1 MQTLLICLLILYNL
15 WLVRYILSEKRQQ
28 NTPQS
33 GGKPPSKPAQKSDG
47 IVGKSLFKMETK
59 VPQASIPEPQAAKQA
74 EGEEVDDIDITF
86 AAGIMQTEKP
96 SSARL
101 PDDKLDEA
109 FDDIRST
116 DVPQEYDEDDEQRV
130 PTKMFASGSSFEEI
144 GEAMSIADN
153 PNATANERKR
163 AGQIFSEMEGSEI
176 TNKIIESHPKLADK
190 ITRLMDEISQK
201 PISGE
206 GEAEGNVVQPRN
218 ITEVPA
224 DISGFDIRDFV

>member
-28 NTPQS
+28 NAPQGDS
-33 GGKPPSKPAQKSDG
+33 KPPAKSAEKSDG

-59 VPQASIPEPQAAKQA
+59 VPQASTPKPQAAKQI
-74 EGEEVDDIDITF
+74 EGEVITDIAITF
-86 AAGIMQTEKP
+86 ADETEKP

-109 FDDIRST
+109 FDDIRAS
-116 DVPQEYDEDDEQRV
+116 DVPQEYDEDDEQQIPDKR
-130 PTKMFASGSSFEEI
+130 FASGSSFEEM
-144 GEAMSIADN
+144 GEAMHIANN
-153 PNATANERKR
+153 PTATADERKR